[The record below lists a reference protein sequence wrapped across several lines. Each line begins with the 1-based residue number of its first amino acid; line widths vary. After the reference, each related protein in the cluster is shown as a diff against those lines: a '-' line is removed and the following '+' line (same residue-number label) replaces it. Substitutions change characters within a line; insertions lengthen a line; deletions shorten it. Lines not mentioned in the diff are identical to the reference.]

1 MSEAEIRV
9 ARAYDEA
16 VKDGGAR
23 LLVDRVWPRGISR
36 ENLRLDDWIREV
48 APSGELRK
56 WFGHDPVR
64 WEEFCK
70 RYGTEL
76 DGNPVAVAR
85 CLDWC
90 RKGAVTLLFGAKNH
104 ERNQAV
110 VLRAYFAERLSQN
123 GINS

>member
-16 VKDGGAR
+16 AEDGSAR

-48 APSGELRK
+48 APSGDLRK
-56 WFGHDPVR
+56 WFGHEPIR

-70 RYGTEL
+70 CYCAEL
-76 DGNPVAVAR
+76 DDNPAAVAR

-90 RKGAVTLLFGAKNH
+90 RKGTVTLLFAARDRDH
-104 ERNQAV
+104 NQAV
-110 VLRAYFAERLSQN
+110 VLRAYLAQQLEPDR
-123 GINS
+123 GR